1 MRKLYVMIMRGE
13 STCMD
18 KKKNILIGLVASG
31 AVLGV
36 TALTFIATYFR
47 VISRAFTQP
56 GGVGREFA
64 AYDSWSGFVTVLM
77 CVSGG
82 VFYIMVRLFF
92 KKDKS
97 TQGSLKQNK

>member
-1 MRKLYVMIMRGE
+1 MG
-13 STCMD
+13 
-18 KKKNILIGLVASG
+18 KKKNIILCLVASG
-31 AVLGV
+31 AVLGI
-36 TALTFIATYFR
+36 TALIFITTYFR
-47 VISRAFTQP
+47 IISRAFTQP

-97 TQGSLKQNK
+97 THDHLK